1 MFPGNYRLGWGGF
14 SSLVRPLGP
23 VGVLVME
30 LLVLVCQQFIFSVLL
45 CSFVPAMNI
54 MMLLIMLP
62 ARRRAFVLWC
72 SVLLVDPALCAVQ
85 VLLQIWHSNSGVGAG
100 SRKVDVGKQFAP
112 PGTVAAHRIPAARG
126 ASSRAGRAIVLAR
139 FYLRSHVMLC
149 RAGLLMTEKGNLDPT
164 SS

>member
-1 MFPGNYRLGWGGF
+1 MGRIFF
-14 SSLVRPLGP
+14 SREAIGACWSAGDGV
-23 VGVLVME
+23 VGSGVPTIHFL
-30 LLVLVCQQFIFSVLL
+30 VLL

-112 PGTVAAHRIPAARG
+112 PGTVAARRIPAAHG

-139 FYLRSHVMLC
+139 FYYAIMLC
-149 RAGLLMTEKGNLDPT
+149 YVMFKPVRQLLTLTP
-164 SS
+164 SP